1 MTTQKKDWKRMLVEL
16 ENKLA
21 EFFTKKLPSMPD
33 KVKEGIV
40 KYGPYLTV
48 IMIILTIPAILA
60 VIGIGMAAT
69 PFAFLG
75 GVKGGIGYIISM
87 FLGLVML
94 ILEII
99 AIKGLFARQ
108 MKAWKLMFYISLI
121 SAVSNLIKFDL
132 GGLIIGTGISWY
144 VLFQIRSYYK
154 N

>member
-1 MTTQKKDWKRMLVEL
+1 MLVEL

-21 EFFTKKLPSMPD
+21 EVFTKKLPALPEGI
-33 KVKEGIV
+33 KEAIV
-40 KYGPYLTV
+40 KYGPYFTV

-60 VIGIGMAAT
+60 IIGIGVAAT

-75 GVKGGIGYIISM
+75 GVRGGIGYIISIV
-87 FLGLVML
+87 FGLAML
-94 ILEII
+94 VLQII

-108 MKAWKLMFYISLI
+108 MKAWKLLFYISLI
-121 SAVSNLIKFDL
+121 SAVSNLLRFDL

-144 VLFQIRSYYK
+144 ILFQIRSYYK

>member
-1 MTTQKKDWKRMLVEL
+1 MTTQKKDWKSMLVEL

-21 EFFTKKLPSMPD
+21 EFFTKKLPAMPENI
-33 KVKEGIV
+33 KELIV

-48 IMIILTIPAILA
+48 IMMIITIPAILA
-60 VIGIGMAAT
+60 MLGIGIAVT
-69 PFAFLG
+69 PVALMNGNRG
-75 GVKGGIGYIISM
+75 GAYIVSMIFGIIMI
-87 FLGLVML
+87 
-94 ILEII
+94 ILEIM

-121 SAVSNLIKFDL
+121 SAVSNLLRFDL